1 MYDICNRIPCTG
13 IVLSADTLSFTTADT
28 QTLSVVV
35 SPDNCTDRIAWSVSP
50 AGIVT
55 VVDGV
60 VSPAR
65 NGECTITVTCG
76 EYSDTCNVVVS
87 NIDSKVSQYKTFS
100 NYSEYVLDTTMATEG
115 YTIFRTVAF
124 SGFEPNIISC
134 SNKYFDIVNYE
145 EFASATKPCVC
156 IKPDTN
162 ANIIYFKIESSL
174 ATDKLAFLRYM
185 LNNSTVLEFY
195 YADNIETIQ
204 LTSEFIE
211 ANLSNEGFTT
221 TASLSRLEFYLT
233 TNLTNYNYDTST
245 EKQEAIAHSNF
256 LTCVNGYNM
265 NAEKRLFVK
274 PWNNKLIA
282 QIVFSASIA
291 TKEAAIA
298 YLVEN
303 NANIV
308 LSTK

>member
-1 MYDICNRIPCTG
+1 
-13 IVLSADTLSFTTADT
+13 
-28 QTLSVVV
+28 
-35 SPDNCTDRIAWSVSP
+35 
-50 AGIVT
+50 
-55 VVDGV
+55 
-60 VSPAR
+60 
-65 NGECTITVTCG
+65 
-76 EYSDTCNVVVS
+76 
-87 NIDSKVSQYKTFS
+87 
-100 NYSEYVLDTTMATEG
+100 MATEG
-115 YTIFRTVAF
+115 YNIFRSVAF

-134 SNKYFDIVNYE
+134 SNEYFDIVNYE

-174 ATDKLAFLRYM
+174 AADKIAFLNYM
-185 LNNSTVLEFY
+185 SNNNTVLEFY

-211 ANLSNEGFTT
+211 ANLSTEGFTT
-221 TASLSRLEFYLT
+221 TASFSRLEFYLT
-233 TNLTNYNYDTST
+233 TSLANYNYDTSA

-256 LTCVNGYNM
+256 LTCVNGYNTGG
-265 NAEKRLFVK
+265 EKSLFIK
-274 PWNNKLIA
+274 PWNGKLIA
-282 QIVFSASIA
+282 QVFFPASIA

-303 NANIV
+303 NVNIV